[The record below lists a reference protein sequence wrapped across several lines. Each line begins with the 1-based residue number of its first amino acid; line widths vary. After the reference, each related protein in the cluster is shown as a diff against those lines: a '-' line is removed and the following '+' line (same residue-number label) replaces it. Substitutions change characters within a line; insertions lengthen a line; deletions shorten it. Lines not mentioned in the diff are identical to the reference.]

1 MSATKAMCFDVER
14 QRTVALDLG
23 GTTWE
28 WDGANW
34 FVVGSGPLYYNSA
47 PMTLG
52 NTDLIT
58 FHRGRGRVIVLSP
71 DGPSYL
77 INSLQLYEWDGTA
90 WSLLQSLFPSQSPL
104 VVTNGGPGQSDWTYH
119 ALVYDEAR
127 DKVLVFGRSW
137 RSSGTQSGAYATTWE
152 WDAITGWVQY
162 PDSGP
167 VGAPVWFDR
176 HRGVPL
182 RLSWSPPS
190 AQIWRWDPAVGWTA
204 VNSVSNLPGIYAGIA
219 YDSTRNRLYYGD
231 SPNTM
236 VYLNDA
242 NPALY
247 VPHGD
252 VCPSPGF
259 PTLGLSQPWSR
270 AWIGTTFEVTA
281 SSLLQSTAVLA
292 MGFSDQM
299 TGSTVL
305 PLDLSG
311 YGLTGCF
318 LRVAPDATALGVGAN
333 GSATFQIPIPNS
345 QSLVGTNFWQQV
357 LAPVPGV
364 NAAGMLTSAS
374 MRGSVG
380 RAY

>member
-1 MSATKAMCFDVER
+1 MAFDEQR
-14 QRTVALDLG
+14 ARTVALNAG
-23 GTTWE
+23 ITSE
-28 WDGANW
+28 WDGQSWVKTNASPPYA
-34 FVVGSGPLYYNSA
+34 G
-47 PMTLG
+47 
-52 NTDLIT
+52 TDDAMT
-58 FHRGRGRVIVLSP
+58 FHRGRGRIMALSP
-71 DGPSYL
+71 DGPPYPTR
-77 INSLQLYEWDGTA
+77 SLQLYEWDGAT
-90 WSLLQSLFPSQSPL
+90 WSLIPSQSPL
-104 VVTNGGPGQSDWTYH
+104 IITNHGPGQSDWRYH
-119 ALVYDEAR
+119 GMVYDEAR

-137 RSSGTQSGAYATTWE
+137 QASGTQGAFYATTWE
-152 WDAITGWVQY
+152 WDAIIGWVQY

-167 VGAPVWFDR
+167 AGMVRHGVWFDS
-176 HRGVPL
+176 HRGVPM
-182 RLSWSPPS
+182 RVSWSSPT
-190 AQIWRWDPAVGWTA
+190 AQVSRWDASLGWLA
-204 VNSVSNLPGIYAGIA
+204 VNSLTNLPGVYWGKA

-236 VYLNDA
+236 VYLSDT

-259 PTLGLSQPWSR
+259 PTLSLSQPWSR

-281 SSLLQSTAVLA
+281 SSLLQSTAILA